1 VLADRHP
8 GEEPV
13 AVAEAC
19 IGQHGWLWRP
29 YEPAVQF
36 TEPGLFGVARR
47 AELDVLAPEDSPAAV
62 RCYSRAALEARA
74 TGRWQLLPLDL
85 QEAVLTTLLAAGG
98 TVEQVQDERIQ
109 LTVELALT
117 RQRTGR
123 AESARH
129 LAETL
134 RDYQRT
140 GRLSGIAVATCAEVL
155 FDLDERQAARDV
167 LRAEYDR
174 LAADP
179 EHGPDAPETLV
190 ALNNLAGVYHAAGE
204 LEPAVEVLRE
214 VLDRRTRV
222 LGRTHAHTRAARCE
236 LAQAL
241 AEWYHF
247 PQAVEQY
254 EELYDDNV
262 AALGRRHSETIIDAA
277 RLFALVCDE
286 IGHPGEAAAELA
298 SLLIDAQAVFGSI
311 HPYTLTFRNNLA
323 VAYQA
328 AGRLA
333 EAIPLYE
340 RTLADRERV
349 FGPEHPDTLTSR
361 NNLAYAD
368 DAHLN
373 LPRVAHRNCSP

>member
-1 VLADRHP
+1 M
-8 GEEPV
+8 
-13 AVAEAC
+13 
-19 IGQHGWLWRP
+19 
-29 YEPAVQF
+29 
-36 TEPGLFGVARR
+36 
-47 AELDVLAPEDSPAAV
+47 
-62 RCYSRAALEARA
+62 
-74 TGRWQLLPLDL
+74 
-85 QEAVLTTLLAAGG
+85 LTTLLAVGG
-98 TVEQVQDERIQ
+98 TVEQVQAERVEFM
-109 LTVELALT
+109 VELALI
-117 RQRTGR
+117 RQRTGL
-123 AESARH
+123 ADSARH
-129 LAETL
+129 LAEEL
-134 RDYQRT
+134 RGYQRT
-140 GRLSGIAVATCAEVL
+140 GRLSGVAVATCAEVL

-190 ALNNLAGVYHAAGE
+190 ALHNVAAVYHAADE

-222 LGRTHAHTRAARCE
+222 LGRTHDHTRAARRE
-236 LAQAL
+236 LAEAL
-241 AEWYHF
+241 AEQYHF

-254 EELYDDNV
+254 EGLDDDNA

-311 HPYTLTFRNNLA
+311 HPYTLTFRDNLA
-323 VAYQA
+323 DAYRA

-349 FGPEHPDTLTSR
+349 LGPEHPDTLASR
-361 NNLAYAD
+361 NGLAYAYQECQRG
-368 DAHLN
+368 H
-373 LPRVAHRNCSP
+373 